1 MNHRIEN
8 FLDEFESLTPSDAQ
22 VGDVATSEWWTPLKT
37 QFDDLL
43 WMYFGQR
50 LVFINNRFPFD
61 DKNKAFT
68 NIVKTFAILLKS
80 KKPQLDKIY
89 DVITAEYNPIWNV
102 DGVTG
107 TISKDTHTGT
117 DVNAKSGNDA
127 NVTSGNDITR
137 QTGQDTNTQGGRD
150 VDTLSG
156 SDMSQASGTDT
167 RTDNITRDETTRT
180 GSVGVNSGGTDINSH
195 GVFTFDDT
203 SNSKPSAIDS
213 TEYGKTDTT
222 TYNNLKDSHLSNE
235 TDSTQYGRKDTT
247 SYGKIDTTVY
257 GKTDTMAYG
266 KTDTTTYGKTDT
278 MNYNSSNTETR
289 NLLDEHIDLVIRQG
303 NQGVTMTQAMIN
315 EELSLRDKFDF
326 FYYVV
331 HMCVNQ
337 VSYGVEGV

>member
-8 FLDEFESLTPSDAQ
+8 FLDEFESLTPSDLQ
-22 VGDVATSEWWTPLKT
+22 VGDVVNSDWWLPLST

-50 LVFINNRFPFD
+50 LVFINSRFPYD

-68 NIVKTFAILLKS
+68 NIVKTFAIILKS
-80 KKPQLDKIY
+80 KKPQLDKMY
-89 DVITAEYNPIWNV
+89 DAITAEYNPIWNV

-117 DVNAKSGNDA
+117 DTNAKTGNDSS
-127 NVTSGNDITR
+127 VQSGNDITR

-150 VDTLSG
+150 VGTLSG
-156 SDMSQASGTDT
+156 SDMTQASGTDT
-167 RTDNITRDETTRT
+167 RTDNITRDENTRT
-180 GSVGVNSGGTDINSH
+180 GSVNVSSDGTDVNSH

-203 SNSKPSAIDS
+203 TNSKPSAIDS
-213 TEYGKTDTT
+213 TEYGKRDTT
-222 TYNNLKDSHLSNE
+222 TYNSLKDSHISNE

-247 SYGKIDTTVY
+247 SYGKVDTTVY
-257 GKTDTMAYG
+257 GKTDTMSYG

-303 NQGVTMTQAMIN
+303 NIGVTKSQ
-315 EELSLRDKFDF
+315 ELVDSEIKLRSDFDF
-326 FYYVV
+326 FYYVT
-331 HMCVNQ
+331 HLCVNQ